1 VLIGPGTY
9 NASIS
14 TGTPTATG
22 VTVAGYGV
30 FAVRRSE
37 HKMKKMIL
45 KGCTWREQL
54 TGGVANIN
62 GEACYAI

>member
-1 VLIGPGTY
+1 
-9 NASIS
+9 
-14 TGTPTATG
+14 
-22 VTVAGYGV
+22 
-30 FAVRRSE
+30 
-37 HKMKKMIL
+37 MKKMIL